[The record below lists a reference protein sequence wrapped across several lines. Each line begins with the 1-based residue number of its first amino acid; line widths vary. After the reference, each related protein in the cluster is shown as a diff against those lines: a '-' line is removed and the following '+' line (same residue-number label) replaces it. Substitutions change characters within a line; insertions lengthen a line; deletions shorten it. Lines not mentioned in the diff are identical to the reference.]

1 MDLNTKEIFGII
13 VSLAGSPGIISI
25 LNNVINTKNMDKKKY
40 DAAVRLIGAFEKN
53 NDHLLQIEYQHL
65 FKKLPPQPHI
75 IRYLLSQPGKF
86 RNLLLYEKCQHS
98 LNWNENSLQ
107 IRNPTFIK
115 TTKLFFII
123 MQAILFVLLFAI
135 TIFVVHIEGNNHFQN
150 MYNLGM
156 WAFYA
161 IFITIT
167 GIASG
172 KELNAIQAIEEL
184 AGKL

>member
-1 MDLNTKEIFGII
+1 
-13 VSLAGSPGIISI
+13 
-25 LNNVINTKNMDKKKY
+25 
-40 DAAVRLIGAFEKN
+40 
-53 NDHLLQIEYQHL
+53 
-65 FKKLPPQPHI
+65 
-75 IRYLLSQPGKF
+75 
-86 RNLLLYEKCQHS
+86 
-98 LNWNENSLQ
+98 
-107 IRNPTFIK
+107 
-115 TTKLFFII
+115 
-123 MQAILFVLLFAI
+123 
-135 TIFVVHIEGNNHFQN
+135 